1 MDESRTADAPALTQS
16 PASRIPVRA
25 ISLSIVLAMVLY
37 VGMATLADWDAFG
50 TAVAAL
56 PGMLWVQVVLLS
68 LLSYLLRFVRWHRFI
83 IALRYSV
90 PVLRNLE
97 IYLAAFALTMTPGK
111 AGETVRSVYLYPY
124 GVSYPKSIGA
134 FVAERLLDLV
144 AVGALASLAISMFPE
159 HRLWLLGAIVC
170 SVTVILLLRSRL
182 LSLAVKRLA
191 TGSLGSHAA
200 KGMSTIGFLLSGRR
214 LAVGV
219 PLSFMA
225 WAAQGTSLYLI
236 VEALGHDLP
245 TVTVIGIYCVSIL
258 AGAASFI
265 PGGLGATEAAIVLL
279 LSAAGVSQTD
289 AITAAVISRGLT
301 LWLAVGVGVMAMCK
315 VALMTRSIKNEA

>member
-83 IALRYSV
+83 IALGHSV

-97 IYLAAFALTMTPGK
+97 IYLAAFALTLTPGK

-124 GVSYPKSIGA
+124 GVS
-134 FVAERLLDLV
+134 
-144 AVGALASLAISMFPE
+144 
-159 HRLWLLGAIVC
+159 
-170 SVTVILLLRSRL
+170 
-182 LSLAVKRLA
+182 
-191 TGSLGSHAA
+191 
-200 KGMSTIGFLLSGRR
+200 
-214 LAVGV
+214 
-219 PLSFMA
+219 
-225 WAAQGTSLYLI
+225 
-236 VEALGHDLP
+236 
-245 TVTVIGIYCVSIL
+245 
-258 AGAASFI
+258 
-265 PGGLGATEAAIVLL
+265 
-279 LSAAGVSQTD
+279 
-289 AITAAVISRGLT
+289 
-301 LWLAVGVGVMAMCK
+301 
-315 VALMTRSIKNEA
+315 